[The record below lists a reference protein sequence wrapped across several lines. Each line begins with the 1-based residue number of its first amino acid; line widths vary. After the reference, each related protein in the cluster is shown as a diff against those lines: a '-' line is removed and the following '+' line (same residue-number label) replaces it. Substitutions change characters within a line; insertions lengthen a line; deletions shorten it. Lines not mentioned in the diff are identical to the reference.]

1 MIPKQL
7 FFIWI
12 GDNKPNYVDFA
23 VKSFKEVNPDFKV
36 DLIEWKIE
44 DIENPKDELL
54 KRAINDALKNKN
66 LSCNKNKPFIVN
78 VSDSYRYVLLKHYG
92 GIYLDCDTFPV
103 RPFDDS
109 LLDHTE
115 FDVTISWGINQFI
128 VRDVFFIGSCN
139 SEYLKTHPQK
149 KTLLFPHTETWKYK
163 QLREKFFNCTL
174 KYGEF
179 YGDEHYYVNHYHDF
193 TWNPKNLRTE
203 LCKLD
208 K

>member
-7 FFIWI
+7 FFIWL

-23 VKSFKEVNPDFKV
+23 VKTFKDVNPDFKV

-54 KRAINDALKNKN
+54 KRAINDALKNKK
-66 LSCNKNKPFIVN
+66 LSCNINKPFIVN

-163 QLREKFFNCTL
+163 QLREKFFNCTFL
-174 KYGEF
+174 QP
-179 YGDEHYYVNHYHDF
+179 NIS
-193 TWNPKNLRTE
+193 LS
-203 LCKLD
+203 
-208 K
+208 